1 VHAGIEAGQRIII
14 DRVRGGNKPA
24 AVDRRTA
31 VVKKHQG
38 EDGRLL
44 RGANVARRMAD
55 SNNLPQH
62 AQPNTLPQLCLAAIQ
77 KYAKH
82 DSLNHKRAGQWI
94 HIPAETFLERVRRVA
109 LGLAQ
114 LGIRAGDRVALL
126 SENRPE
132 WSIVDLA
139 ILSLGAVNVP
149 IYTTQAVDQVRYIL
163 EDSGARLI
171 FVSGSKVFKHARP
184 GIEPVTSIEGM
195 VFFDADTAGETEN
208 AITLEDLE
216 GRGAARL
223 NDEPDAYDAL
233 ASRTASSDL
242 ATIIYTSG
250 TTGEPKG
257 VMLTHDNFIS
267 NVLSIASALPINKTD
282 VALSVLP
289 LSHIFERTVFYVFCY
304 TGVSVYYAASFDQVG
319 EHLNEVRPTIMTAV
333 PRLFEK
339 VYQRIVKKGMALG
352 GWRTG
357 LFTWALDVGQRHAE
371 LKDKRERIPPLLELK
386 QEIASRLVFSKWRA
400 GVGGRLRY
408 FVSGGAPLSPTLSYA
423 FWAAD
428 IPILQ
433 GFGMTETCIV
443 SANHP
448 DNNKMGSVGLVF
460 PGIEVRLAA
469 DGEILVRGPNVM
481 RGYYNHPEATR
492 AVMQD
497 GWFQTGDVGHMDEE
511 GHLFITDRKKDLFKL
526 SNGKY
531 VAPQLVESLI
541 KQSELVN
548 QVVVIGAGRKQPAAL
563 IVPEWEALASAM
575 SAMGEPKPPTRKE
588 WSQNAAAIKLV
599 QREVAKLTR
608 GLHEYERVRRV
619 ALLAE
624 EFSIDSG
631 EMTPTLKIKRRV
643 VDEKYGEL
651 IEELYGGSGE

>member
-1 VHAGIEAGQRIII
+1 VKTYKEKPTLVLKETGI
-14 DRVRGGNKPA
+14 
-24 AVDRRTA
+24 
-31 VVKKHQG
+31 
-38 EDGRLL
+38 
-44 RGANVARRMAD
+44 ARRMTD
-55 SNNLPQH
+55 SNSDPLH
-62 AQPNTLPQLCLAAIQ
+62 ATPDATLPALCLAAIR
-77 KYAKH
+77 KYAKE
-82 DSLNHKRAGQWI
+82 DALNHKRAGQWI
-94 HIPAETFLERVRRVA
+94 NIPAEVFEERVRHVA
-109 LGLAQ
+109 LGLSE

-139 ILSLGAVNVP
+139 ILSLGAINVP
-149 IYTTQAVDQVRYIL
+149 IYTTQAVEQVSFIL

-171 FVSGSKVFKHARP
+171 FVSGRKVFKHARP
-184 GIEPVTSIEGM
+184 GIQMVSSIEGL
-195 VFFDADTAGETEN
+195 VFFDGEGAVGVEN

-216 GRGAARL
+216 GRGSARAR
-223 NDEPDAYDAL
+223 DEPGAYDAL
-233 ASRTASSDL
+233 TARVSSSDL

-257 VMLTHDNFIS
+257 VMLTHDNFLS
-267 NVLSIASALPINKTD
+267 NILSIANALPISHTD

-319 EHLNEVRPTIMTAV
+319 EHLNDVRPTIMTAV

-339 VYQRIVKKGMALG
+339 VYQRIVKKGMTAG
-352 GWRTG
+352 GWRTK
-357 LFTWALDVGQRHAE
+357 LFAWALEVGQRHAQ
-371 LKDKRERIPPLLELK
+371 LKDKREIVPPMLELK
-386 QEIASRLVFSKWRA
+386 HEIASRLVFSKWRA

-443 SANHP
+443 SANRP
-448 DNNKMGSVGLVF
+448 DNNKTGSVGLVF
-460 PGIEVRLAA
+460 PGIDVRIAA

-481 RGYYNHPEATR
+481 RGYYDHPEAT
-492 AVMQD
+492 AAAIVD
-497 GWFQTGDVGHMDEE
+497 GWFQTGDVGHIDEE
-511 GHLFITDRKKDLFKL
+511 GHLYITDRKKDLFKL

-541 KQSELVN
+541 KQSEFVN
-548 QVVVIGAGRKQPAAL
+548 QVVVVGAGRKQPAAL
-563 IVPEWEALASAM
+563 IVPEWEALAQAM
-575 SAMGEPKPPTRKE
+575 TTIGEAKPATRAE
-588 WSQNAAAIKLV
+588 WSRHPAAVKIV
-599 QREVAKLTR
+599 QQEVAQLTR
-608 GLHEYERVRRV
+608 TLADYERVRRI
-619 ALLAE
+619 ALLPE
-624 EFSIDSG
+624 EFSIDNG

-643 VDEKYGEL
+643 VDEKYGQL
-651 IEELYGGSGE
+651 IEELYGGGE